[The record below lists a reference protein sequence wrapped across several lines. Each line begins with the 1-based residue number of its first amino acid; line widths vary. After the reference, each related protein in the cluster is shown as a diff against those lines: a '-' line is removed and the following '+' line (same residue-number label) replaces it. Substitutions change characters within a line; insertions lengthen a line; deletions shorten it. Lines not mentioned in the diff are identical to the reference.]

1 MALLV
6 DTGPLELLRRRDRRV
21 ETLAL
26 QCYPP
31 VLPVPVVGEFLYGQM
46 LAGVAPEALTRS
58 EEFLDG
64 FEVLSPG
71 AATARIYAR
80 LRSEAKRSG
89 RILPDADFW
98 IAALALQHRL
108 RLVTMDAHFELLP
121 ELRPTLIRISDRTN

>member
-31 VLPVPVVGEFLYGQM
+31 VLPVLYGQM

-71 AATARIYAR
+71 AATALIYAR

-121 ELRPTLIRISDRTN
+121 ELRPALIRISDRTN